1 MPQLLDKARYITL
14 LLLLTTLAANTSLA
28 EDEFNFGGKPDIV
41 HFQDS
46 NVLPEREEVLH
57 YLLFNVTAR

>member
-14 LLLLTTLAANTSLA
+14 LLLLTTLAANTSPA
-28 EDEFNFGGKPDIV
+28 EDQFNFGDSDIA

-57 YLLFNVTAR
+57 YLLFNFTSR